1 MNIMRNIRTL
11 AIVALAVAGAMSCSS
26 ELTDNAAPVELV
38 VTNTQNLTL
47 LDIDPVSAGADSDC
61 DQNVGTIN
69 MRVIA
74 KNNREGST
82 SEFTTVRVTRYKV
95 SYRRTDGGTVVPASF
110 VRSIDTLIT
119 VGGSEEG
126 TTFTILESDAVRR
139 APFVALQPQNG
150 GRDPETGRTV
160 VQMDVTVEVFGETLA
175 GDNVYDATTFP
186 LEFCFNCG
194 GCS

>member
-1 MNIMRNIRTL
+1 MRNIRTL

-38 VTNTQNLTL
+38 VTNTQNLSR
-47 LDIDPVSAGADSDC
+47 LDIDPATTDEEC
-61 DQNVGTIN
+61 NETVGVIN
-69 MRVIA
+69 MQVIP
-74 KNNREGST
+74 KNNRPGST
-82 SEFTTVRVTRYKV
+82 SEFTTVRVTRYRV
-95 SYRRTDGGTVVPASF
+95 SYRRTDGGTVVPPSF
-110 VRSIDTLIT
+110 VRSIDTLIL
-119 VGGSEEG
+119 VGGTEEG
-126 TTFTILESDAVRR
+126 SNFTVLESDAVRR

-160 VQMDVTVEVFGETLA
+160 VQMDVTLEVFGETLA

-186 LEFCFNCG
+186 LEFCYGCG